1 MKTNKGFKGI
11 VVPILTPL
19 RPNGK
24 VDDNSLRNLVNYLI
38 ENGVHGIWV
47 SGTTGEFAHLSDSER
62 IHSME
67 VVVDVVGSRVPVIG
81 NISCGG
87 TDLSIDM
94 GLAVKDLG
102 LDGLALT
109 PPFYYPTSQDE
120 LINHYKKASDKL
132 GSPLWVYNI
141 PQTVKTPVNPETV
154 LTLAMDNVVIGIKD
168 SSGQGESLAQLN
180 TLCQQNQIKLY
191 NFIGSAFRVSR
202 TRGVGV
208 DGSIPGLANLVPKI
222 YSKAFEA
229 GQTGIE
235 QTIQKYD
242 SLILASNKISLF
254 AQKGSP
260 YRRTFASMKAAL
272 KLMDIIEYD
281 SMSMPFEPLSHEEKS
296 GLTEFLIELDLMR

>member
-1 MKTNKGFKGI
+1 VKTNKEFKGI
-11 VVPILTPL
+11 IVPILTPL

-24 VDDNSLRNLVNYLI
+24 VDDSSLRSLVNYLI

-67 VVVDVVGSRVPVIG
+67 VVVEVVANRVPVIG

-120 LINHYKKASDKL
+120 LIIHYRRTADKL

-141 PQTVKTPVNPETV
+141 PQTVKTPVNPETILV
-154 LTLAMDNVVIGIKD
+154 LAMEKVVVGIKD

-180 TLCQQNQIKLY
+180 ALCQQNKIKLY
-191 NFIGSAFRVSR
+191 NFIGSAFRVTR

-208 DGSIPGLANLVPKI
+208 DGSIPGIANLVPGI
-222 YSKAFEA
+222 YSKAYEA
-229 GQTGIE
+229 GQSGIDE
-235 QTIQKYD
+235 TIRKYD
-242 SLILASNKISLF
+242 SQILTSNRISLF
-254 AQKGSP
+254 AHKGSP
-260 YRRTFASMKAAL
+260 NRRTFASMKAAL
-272 KLMDIIEYD
+272 KLMGIIEYD
-281 SMSMPFEPLSHEEKS
+281 SMSMPFESLSDEEKS
-296 GLTEFLIELDLMR
+296 GLAEFLIELGLMS